1 MIIVTGAA
9 GFIGSVMVWKLNQEG
24 IEDILLADSLYSDQK
39 WLNLRKRIFN
49 DFVDKNELFNWIQ
62 NAKRIDAII
71 HLGACTDTTE
81 KDVDF
86 LIENN
91 YLFSKKLWK
100 ECVNKKIPFLY
111 ASSGATYGGG
121 EMGYS
126 DNIDLIP
133 KLKPLNPYGWSKQ
146 LFDRWVLKQEKKPTY
161 WYGFKFFNVYGPN
174 EYHKGQMASVIFHAF
189 NQVKKDKKIKLF
201 KSYKE
206 NYNHGDQKRDF
217 IYVKDI
223 VSLMYYFYK
232 KHPENG
238 IYNVGT
244 GKANTFNSLAKAVF
258 NALDED
264 INIEY
269 IDMPSGLKD
278 QYQYFTEANISKL
291 QKIGYN
297 DNFYSLDDGVKDYI
311 QKYLN
316 SSDRY
321 L

>member
-1 MIIVTGAA
+1 LIIVTGAA
-9 GFIGSVMVWKLNQEG
+9 GFIGSVMIWKLNQEG
-24 IEDILLADSLYSDQK
+24 IEDILLADSLYSGQK
-39 WLNLRKRIFN
+39 WMNLRKRIFN
-49 DFVDKNELFNWIQ
+49 DFVDKNELFNILQ
-62 NAKRIDAII
+62 NAKGIDAII

-91 YLFSKKLWK
+91 YLFSKRLWK
-100 ECVNKKIPFLY
+100 ECVNKNIPFLY

-121 EMGYS
+121 EMSYS
-126 DNIDLIP
+126 DDIDLIP

-189 NQVKKDKKIKLF
+189 NQVKKNKKIKLF

-223 VSLMYYFYK
+223 VSVMYYFYK

-244 GKANTFNSLAKAVF
+244 GKANTFKSLAKAVF
-258 NALDED
+258 DALDEE

-297 DNFYSLDDGVKDYI
+297 NNFYSLDDGVKDYI

-316 SSDRY
+316 TSDRY